1 LYCGGGGQTGQYQF
15 DRLTRT
21 GATTVGTLDQPAWRA
36 AEEAATVIDKSSGV
50 PAYRQVATAIRA
62 KIDSGEYA
70 PGAPIPSE
78 RVLVDQYGVS
88 RPTIRDAI
96 ALLRQEGAL
105 IAEHGRGV
113 FVRPRTTVVR
123 LSRSRLSREARSA
136 NRGAFLGDAIAGG
149 FTPSTTVKVRFD
161 PADERT
167 AGLLGIDAGE
177 EVTVRD
183 RVMRADGLAVMI
195 AVSRLPRSVTR
206 GTAIEEVDTGPG
218 GAYAR
223 LEESGHRLDHFE
235 EIVSARMPTPEEASI
250 LQLSSGV
257 PVIRVTRVAYAADR
271 AVEVNDMTMA
281 GDRYELIYHIPA
293 G

>member
-1 LYCGGGGQTGQYQF
+1 M
-15 DRLTRT
+15 
-21 GATTVGTLDQPAWRA
+21 
-36 AEEAATVIDKSSGV
+36 IDKTSGV
-50 PAYRQVATAIRA
+50 PAYRQVATDIRA
-62 KIDSGEYA
+62 KIESGEYA

-78 RVLVDQYGVS
+78 RTLVDQYGVS

-113 FVRPRTTVVR
+113 FVRPRATVQR
-123 LSRSRLSREARSA
+123 LSRSRLSRDARTA
-136 NRGAFLGDAIAGG
+136 NRGAFLGDASAGG
-149 FTPSTTVKVRFD
+149 FTPSTTVKIRFE

-167 AGLLGIDAGE
+167 ADLLGLDAGE

-183 RVMRADGLAVMI
+183 RVMRADGLAVML
-195 AVSRLPRSVTR
+195 AVSRLPRSITR
-206 GTAIEEVDTGPG
+206 GTAIEEVNTGPG

-223 LEESGHRLDHFE
+223 LEENGHTLTHFE

-257 PVIRVTRVAYAADR
+257 PVVRVTRVAYAGR
-271 AVEVNDMTMA
+271 AVEVNDMTLA
-281 GDRYELIYHIPA
+281 SDRYELIYHIPA
-293 G
+293 D